1 MVRQIVCFQIP
12 ALQIELARL
21 KESRLRRWPVAV
33 ALPSNRSTLFEVSAE
48 ASAEGLHAGMA
59 LDQARFLCP
68 SLRII
73 APDAPTAQ
81 RAHNSLQDLVRRF
94 TPLWEPIGHGNFYL
108 DLTGTARLFGR
119 AVDIAAR
126 MEREAV
132 ERCGLSG
139 VVGVAVNKLVSHIA
153 ADAITN
159 PPDLYD
165 VAPGAEKKFLAPLS
179 VAFLP
184 SLNRLSG
191 GRTPEF
197 LDLLEELDLATLGKI
212 AGTPPDHLDL
222 VFGPRSRL
230 MQQWAVGFDLT
241 PVWPRSSRPSLE
253 VSHTLNPDEVD
264 DEVLLAILYGML
276 ERLCRQLR
284 RRERLCRSIRLDLVQ
299 SDGREI
305 AGRAAFER
313 ASHWEFE
320 IYPHL
325 ESLFLRAFRR
335 RVRIRKM
342 ALRAEALE
350 NSDKQLALFPK
361 ETSEEG
367 VKTQRMQNLAAALDR
382 VRSRYGEKAIE
393 WGMT

>member
-12 ALQIELARL
+12 ALQIALARL
-21 KESRLRRWPVAV
+21 KEPAFRRRPVAV
-33 ALPSNRSTLFEVSAE
+33 APPSHRATLFEVSAE
-48 ASAEGLHAGMA
+48 ALAEGLHAGMA

-68 SLRII
+68 SLKII
-73 APDAPTAQ
+73 APDATTAQ

-153 ADAITN
+153 ADAITK

-165 VAPGAEKKFLAPLS
+165 VTPGAEKQFLAPLS

-184 SLNRLSG
+184 SLNHLSA

-197 LDLLEELDLATLGKI
+197 LELLEELDLATLGKI

-222 VFGPRSRL
+222 VLGPQSKL
-230 MQQWAVGFDLT
+230 MQQWAVGFDPT

-253 VSHTLNPDEVD
+253 ASHTLNPDEVD
-264 DEVLLAILYGML
+264 DQTLLALLYGLL
-276 ERLCRQLR
+276 EKLCRRLR
-284 RRERLCRSIRLDLVQ
+284 FQQRLCRSIALDLLQ

-305 AGRAAFER
+305 TKRAVLEC

-325 ESLFLRAFRR
+325 ESLFLRAFQR

-350 NSDKQLALFPK
+350 NSVKQLSLFPV
-361 ETSEEG
+361 EPSAES
-367 VKTQRMQNLAAALDR
+367 VRLQRLASALDR

>member
-12 ALQIELARL
+12 ALQIALARL
-21 KESRLRRWPVAV
+21 KEPALRRRPVAV
-33 ALPSNRSTLFEVSAE
+33 APPSHRATLFEVSAE
-48 ASAEGLHAGMA
+48 ASAEGLHAGMP

-73 APDAPTAQ
+73 TPDAPTAQ

-153 ADAITN
+153 ADAITK

-165 VAPGAEKKFLAPLS
+165 VAPGAEKEFLAPVP

-184 SLNRLSG
+184 SLHYLSG

-197 LDLLEELDLATLGKI
+197 LGLLKELDLATLGKI

-230 MQQWAVGFDLT
+230 MQQWAVGFDPT

-264 DEVLLAILYGML
+264 DAALLALLYGLL
-276 ERLCRQLR
+276 EKLCRRLR
-284 RRERLCRSIRLDLVQ
+284 FQQRLCRSITLDLVQ
-299 SDGREI
+299 SDGWEI
-305 AGRAAFER
+305 AKRAVLGR
-313 ASHWEFE
+313 ASHWECD
-320 IYPHL
+320 IYPRL
-325 ESLFLRAFRR
+325 EPLFLRAFQR
-335 RVRIRKM
+335 RVRVRKM
-342 ALRAEALE
+342 TLRAEALE
-350 NSDKQLALFPK
+350 NSDKQLSLFP
-361 ETSEEG
+361 EEPSAESC
-367 VKTQRMQNLAAALDR
+367 RMQKLAAALDR